1 MGVAMFLLLLAIIAN
16 AGRIYGTSLG
26 PDLSARYIPTP
37 TFTTTAI
44 WMLML
49 TFAGTTEVFLFIA
62 RVYITKATKCI
73 LIWVRHNYTKTS
85 PILSV
90 FLTGHCTQC
99 YSVCCVFGMCLSN
112 DMVSSRL
119 DYPATHTS
127 SNS

>member
-1 MGVAMFLLLLAIIAN
+1 MFLLLLVIIGN
-16 AGRIYGTSLG
+16 AGRIYASSLG

-37 TFTTTAI
+37 TYITTAI

-49 TFAGTTEVFLFIA
+49 TFTGTTEVFLFIA

-73 LIWVRHNYTKTS
+73 LIWVRHSIYNYTKTS
-85 PILSV
+85 SILSV

-99 YSVCCVFGMCLSN
+99 YSVCCVFYMCLSN

-119 DYPATHTS
+119 DYPAPHTS